1 MGRLSWLSPA
11 LACYSFR
18 GDVVEVPQSPMSGP
32 RRRAF
37 ENPRRALNN
46 ARGAYSIT
54 GIMLG
59 LAAAGIAV
67 GTDCLLESPVVY
79 LVNIGALYVAR
90 YLFAVLY
97 AAGINAYWKRHAD
110 QGHPDE
116 HDLVN
121 DHRYI
126 NAGTAVLVACLA
138 VSTLVVT
145 HDGTPDW
152 MAQRWVVFV
161 GTAVIGA
168 ATAESLLSF
177 TPMWFYVMIL
187 GRLPQRNPTAGQ
199 TPVCQDTDG
208 DTQQ

>member
-1 MGRLSWLSPA
+1 
-11 LACYSFR
+11 
-18 GDVVEVPQSPMSGP
+18 MSGP

-54 GIMLG
+54 GIVLG

-79 LVNIGALYVAR
+79 LVNIGTLYVAR

-97 AAGINAYWKRHAD
+97 AAGVNVYWKRHAD
-110 QGHPDE
+110 HGHPDE
-116 HDLVN
+116 HDLVEN
-121 DHRYI
+121 HRYV
-126 NAGTAVLVACLA
+126 NAGTAVLAACLA

-199 TPVCQDTDG
+199 ASESQDADG
-208 DTQQ
+208 DSQH